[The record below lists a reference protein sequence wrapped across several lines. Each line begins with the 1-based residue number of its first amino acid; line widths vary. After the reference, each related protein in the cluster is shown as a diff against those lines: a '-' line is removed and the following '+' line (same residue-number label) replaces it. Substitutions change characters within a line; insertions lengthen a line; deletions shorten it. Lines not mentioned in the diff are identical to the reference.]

1 MIISFEAS
9 ANVDT
14 TYFGYFSMIY
24 DQDFFNDIKVTL
36 TEIPK
41 DDILKF
47 SMDTEKIK
55 LLFGEIHTIRR
66 VINIASIEKDKFS
79 DVFKINFNSLVAQ
92 RFISVSLNIDR
103 DYFYFTAFYESKKD
117 KRIIEFQSLNF
128 DVRFIDIL
136 QSKYIKCQESM
147 VN

>member
-9 ANVDT
+9 ANIDT
-14 TYFGYFSMIY
+14 TSFGYFSMIY
-24 DQDFFNDIKVTL
+24 DKDFFDDIKVTL

-41 DDILKF
+41 DDTLRF

-55 LLFGEIHTIRR
+55 LLFGEHYSMRRIITI
-66 VINIASIEKDKFS
+66 SEIEKDKFT
-79 DVFKINFNSLVAQ
+79 DVFKMGFNSVVVK
-92 RFISVSLNIDR
+92 RFISVALNIDR

-128 DVRFIDIL
+128 DVRFINML
-136 QSKYIKCQESM
+136 HNKYRQSELVM

>member
-41 DDILKF
+41 DVILKY
-47 SMDTEKIK
+47 E
-55 LLFGEIHTIRR
+55 GECPL
-66 VINIASIEKDKFS
+66 S
-79 DVFKINFNSLVAQ
+79 
-92 RFISVSLNIDR
+92 
-103 DYFYFTAFYESKKD
+103 
-117 KRIIEFQSLNF
+117 
-128 DVRFIDIL
+128 
-136 QSKYIKCQESM
+136 
-147 VN
+147 

>member
-24 DQDFFNDIKVTL
+24 DKDFFDDIKVTL

-41 DDILKF
+41 DDTLKF

-55 LLFGEIHTIRR
+55 LLFAEFHTIRKI
-66 VINIASIEKDKFS
+66 INISAIEKDKFT
-79 DVFKINFNSLVAQ
+79 DVFKGNFDSVVAK
-92 RFISVSLNIDR
+92 RFDTIHLNVDR
-103 DYFYFTAFYESKKD
+103 DYFYFTAQYESKKD

-136 QSKYIKCQESM
+136 ETRYRKQELVM

>member
-41 DDILKF
+41 DVILKF

-79 DVFKINFNSLVAQ
+79 DVFKINFNS
-92 RFISVSLNIDR
+92 
-103 DYFYFTAFYESKKD
+103 
-117 KRIIEFQSLNF
+117 IIT
-128 DVRFIDIL
+128 I
-136 QSKYIKCQESM
+136 
-147 VN
+147 